1 MTASAT
7 ALALIPLVIAG
18 PISGHEIEYPMA
30 VVILGGL
37 VTSTLLN
44 LFVMPSLYLR
54 FGRSRGF
61 AFNRRLARAGAM
73 AVLLLVAALA
83 LGACGGSDEIAA
95 VKPAPAARAATDRD
109 LPRAKFSDPMTID
122 NTWHPVAAG
131 MQYVFEGEAN
141 RGDGERPHRVVFT
154 VTDLT
159 KKIDGVQTRVL
170 WDRDINA
177 GKLLEGELTF
187 FAQDDAGNVWNF
199 GEYPEEYDSRG
210 RFDGAPD
217 TWISGIS
224 RAKAGILMRADP
236 RPGTPSYLQGN
247 APDIGFG
254 DTAKVQQVGQRTC
267 VPLAC
272 YDNVLV
278 INETNPLERG
288 NGHQLK
294 YYAPGI
300 GNVQVEPRGGK
311 EHEVLVLVKVR
322 KLGASEL
329 AKVRKG
335 ALVLDRRGFRTKKE
349 VYGRTEPARVVE

>member
-1 MTASAT
+1 
-7 ALALIPLVIAG
+7 
-18 PISGHEIEYPMA
+18 
-30 VVILGGL
+30 
-37 VTSTLLN
+37 
-44 LFVMPSLYLR
+44 
-54 FGRSRGF
+54 
-61 AFNRRLARAGAM
+61 
-73 AVLLLVAALA
+73 
-83 LGACGGSDEIAA
+83 
-95 VKPAPAARAATDRD
+95 
-109 LPRAKFSDPMTID
+109 
-122 NTWHPVAAG
+122 VAAG

-154 VTDLT
+154 VTDLM

-236 RPGTPSYLQGN
+236 RPGTSSYLQGN